1 MNKIGYNERT
11 WAIDLISEINQ
22 ILSTKKLGIKHA
34 GGEHTL
40 NNGGRR
46 LFPDVLLFSDQQG
59 LSVLQGW
66 ELKMPDTSITDVELL
81 ANAESKARQL
91 GLNSFL
97 VWNVNEAALFVQ
109 NIENQFVQ
117 YHHWEPLNIN
127 RRDEVHPRQSEWKA
141 LLKVIISD
149 INRFFN
155 DGNILSQV
163 SVVEM
168 SEHLFADIVSQ
179 YAEGVANKINTACQ
193 KDAVLN
199 AEIDE
204 WWSIHKN
211 EHEQSARAYHILAQN
226 NIVSWLNRIL
236 FAHYLK
242 PFADAAKQID
252 DINETTSIQESTVI
266 FENIS
271 SQCDFMNIFK
281 PALAQT
287 CISEDAWQAIVAI
300 NVFFAHAHLEDLD
313 QGIFHKLVE
322 RALLASRRKIAGQF
336 PTPQPLAD
344 LLARITVLDKN
355 KNVLDPC
362 CGTGTIA
369 RACYQLKC
377 EFGVDAKI
385 AIATTWAADKF
396 SFPLQLASI
405 ALSHPEAMGEI
416 IRVFQHDIFGLSLP
430 KSLTFTDPESG
441 AQTIEELPKVHAIVS
456 NLPFVRFETLAQIN
470 PEAKAFGLALNAGLG
485 NNSLTAKVD
494 LYAYAALKIWDIL
507 EDDGKAGI
515 IVSNAWLGASWGA
528 TFRAALL
535 RYFKIDS
542 VVISGAGRWFEN
554 ADVVTTIL
562 CLSKRAEIIQ
572 EPTNTEDEITFVK
585 VLQPIESWNSR
596 ENIKEIAGSVLL
608 KKSKDNL
615 TLVCKRSMKQI
626 TDLEVYGIG
635 WSAMFSG
642 LSWFDRLKDKLCP
655 VSNVFSIARGE
666 RRGWDAMFYPD
677 ANHGIEARYIQPVL
691 KTARTIDALIAKP
704 DAEAFCCSEDL
715 SVMGSGARNWVRRYE
730 GATNNIGKPLTESL
744 KRAGHHWYE
753 MKAETMADLVLSM
766 NWDKR
771 LFVARLEEPAFVN
784 QRLIRFTVREGV
796 NVSLIHALL
805 NTTLSLFL
813 IESVGFGKG
822 LGALDLNA
830 TNIKNKLHILDPS
843 HLNQEQVH
851 QILKAFEPLLKRN
864 VMSYQ
869 DELKQTDR
877 QHFDKVVLETFSLG
891 DVQQDISDAL
901 LTLVEMRQAVRNG

>member
-1 MNKIGYNERT
+1 MNKLGYNERT
-11 WAIDLISEINQ
+11 WAIDLISEINHL
-22 ILSTKKLGIKHA
+22 LSAKKLGIKHA

-66 ELKMPDTSITDVELL
+66 ELKMPDTSISDVELL
-81 ANAESKARQL
+81 SNAESKARQL

-97 VWNVNEAALFVQ
+97 VWNVNEAVLFVQ
-109 NIENQFVQ
+109 NKENKFVQ

-163 SVVEM
+163 SVIEM

-179 YAEGVANKINTACQ
+179 HAEGVADEINTACQ

-211 EHEQSARAYHILAQN
+211 EHEQSARAHHIIAQN
-226 NIVSWLNRIL
+226 NIVSWLNRVL
-236 FAHYLK
+236 FAHYIK
-242 PFADAAKQID
+242 PFADAAMQID

-287 CISEDAWQAIVAI
+287 CISDDAWQAIVAI
-300 NVFFAHAHLEDLD
+300 NMFFSHAHLEDLD

-344 LLARITVLDKN
+344 LLARITVSDKH

-369 RACYQLKC
+369 RACYQLKR
-377 EFGVDAKI
+377 EFGVDAKA

-416 IRVFQHDIFGLSLP
+416 IRVFQHDIFSLSLP

-441 AQTIEELPKVHAIVS
+441 AQTIEELPKVHAVVS
-456 NLPFVRFETLAQIN
+456 NLPFVRFETLAKIN

-515 IVSNAWLGASWGA
+515 IVSNAWLGASWGVA
-528 TFRAALL
+528 FRVALL

-562 CLSKRAEIIQ
+562 CLSKRAEVIQ
-572 EPTNTEDEITFVK
+572 EPVETEDEIAFVK
-585 VLQPIESWNSR
+585 VLQPIKSWNSK
-596 ENIKEIAGSVLL
+596 ENIKEIAGSILL
-608 KKSKDNL
+608 KKSKDKL
-615 TLVCKRSMKQI
+615 TSVCKRSIKQM
-626 TDLEVYGIG
+626 TDLEAYGIG
-635 WSAMFSG
+635 WSAMFSD
-642 LSWFDRLKDKLCP
+642 LSWFEGLKDKLCL
-655 VSNVFSIARGE
+655 VSNVFEIGRGKKLYQN
-666 RRGWDAMFYPD
+666 APFYPKKG
-677 ANHGIEARYIQPVL
+677 HGIEPEYIQPLL
-691 KTARTIDALIAKP
+691 KSPSTIKKLVASA
-704 DAEAFCCSEDL
+704 DAEVFCCSDEVKKL
-715 SVMGSGARNWVRRYE
+715 KSGAQKWIRHFEPSMKKYGTANR
-730 GATNNIGKPLTESL
+730 L
-744 KRAGHHWYE
+744 WYE
-753 MKAETMADLVLSM
+753 NQLIKKDGLVLFI

-771 LFVARLEEPAFVN
+771 LFVPRLHSPVIVD
-784 QRLIRFTVREGV
+784 QRFIYFTS
-796 NVSLIHALL
+796 VSSADIAIYHALL
-805 NTTLSLFL
+805 NTTLALFL

-830 TNIKNKLHILDPS
+830 TNIKNKLHMLDPS
-843 HLNQEQVH
+843 HLSQEQVQ
-851 QILKAFEPLLKRN
+851 QILEAFEPLLQRDVLN
-864 VMSYQ
+864 YQ
-869 DELKQTDR
+869 DELVQTDR
-877 QHFDKVVLETFSLG
+877 QHFDKVVLEAFGLG
-891 DVQQDISDAL
+891 DVQQDISNAL
-901 LTLVEMRQAVRNG
+901 LALVEMRQAVRND

>member
-1 MNKIGYNERT
+1 MSAIGYNERT
-11 WAIDLISEINQ
+11 WAIDLISEINHL
-22 ILSTKKLGIKHA
+22 LSAKKLGIKHA

-81 ANAESKARQL
+81 TNAESKARQL

-97 VWNVNEAALFVQ
+97 VWNVNEAVLFVQ
-109 NIENQFVQ
+109 NKEHQFVP

-179 YAEGVANKINTACQ
+179 HAGGVAGEISVACR
-193 KDAVLN
+193 KDAVLA

-211 EHEQSARAYHILAQN
+211 EHEQSAQSHHILAQN

-252 DINETTSIQESTVI
+252 NINETTSIQESTVI

-287 CISEDAWQAIVAI
+287 CISDDAWQAIVAI

-313 QGIFHKLVE
+313 QGVFHKLVE

-344 LLARITVLDKN
+344 LLARITVSDKN

-369 RACYQLKC
+369 RACYQLKR
-377 EFGVDAKI
+377 EFGIDAKA

-416 IRVFQHDIFGLSLP
+416 IRVFQHDLFDLSLP
-430 KSLTFTDPESG
+430 RHLMFTDPENG
-441 AQTIEELPKVHAIVS
+441 VQVEEELSEVHAVVS
-456 NLPFVRFETLAQIN
+456 NLPFVRFETLAKIN
-470 PEAKAFGLALNAGLG
+470 PEAQAFGLALNANLG
-485 NNSLTAKVD
+485 NASLSAKVD

-515 IVSNAWLGASWGA
+515 IISNAWLGASWGA
-528 TFRAALL
+528 AFRAALS

-562 CLSKRAEIIQ
+562 CLSKREGTTQAPDEK
-572 EPTNTEDEITFVK
+572 EDITFVK
-585 VLQPIESWNSR
+585 ILQPIESWNSFDG
-596 ENIKEIAGSVLL
+596 IKEISNSVLL
-608 KKSKDNL
+608 KKQKNNL
-615 TLVCKRSMKQI
+615 TSIHKRSMKQI

-635 WSAMFSG
+635 WSAMFSD

-655 VSNVFSIARGE
+655 VSNVFEIGRGKKLYQN
-666 RRGWDAMFYPD
+666 APFYPKKG
-677 ANHGIEARYIQPVL
+677 HGIESEYIQPLL
-691 KTARTIDALIAKP
+691 KSPSTIKKLVASA
-704 DAEAFCCSEDL
+704 DAEVFCCSDEVKKL
-715 SVMGSGARNWVRRYE
+715 KSGAQKWIKRFEPSMKKYE
-730 GATNNIGKPLTESL
+730 TANRFWYDNQLT
-744 KRAGHHWYE
+744 KKAG
-753 MKAETMADLVLSM
+753 LVLFI

-771 LFVARLEEPAFVN
+771 LFVPRLHSPVIVD
-784 QRLIRFTVREGV
+784 QRFIYFTP
-796 NVSLIHALL
+796 VSSEDIAIYHALL
-805 NTTLSLFL
+805 NTTLGLFL

-830 TNIKNKLHILDPS
+830 TNIKNKLHVLDPF
-843 HLNQEQVH
+843 HLKQGQVH
-851 QILKAFEPLLKRN
+851 QILEAFEPLLKRD
-864 VMSYQ
+864 VMNYQ
-869 DELKQTDR
+869 DELVQTDR
-877 QHFDKVVLETFSLG
+877 QYFDKVVLEAFELD
-891 DVQQDISDAL
+891 DVQQDISSAL
-901 LTLVEMRQAVRNG
+901 LALVEMRQAVRNG